1 MASDEVVGL
10 YDEQGHEIGRA
21 TRGEVRAKNL
31 RHAATA
37 IVLRNR
43 AGDVYVHRRT
53 DTKDIYPGLHD
64 FAAGGVMQAGETTMG
79 SAVRELGEELG
90 VHGVDLQPVGE
101 ANYADATN
109 TYHAFLF
116 TAVWD
121 GPVVHQAEE
130 VAEGGW
136 WPPAR
141 LADEVSAHPER
152 FVPDSVALW
161 DLAFDA
167 PA

>member
-1 MASDEVVGL
+1 MSGDEVVGL
-10 YDEQGHEIGRA
+10 YDEQGHEVGRA
-21 TRGEVRAKNL
+21 TRARVRAENL

-37 IVLRNR
+37 IVLRNT
-43 AGDVYVHRRT
+43 AGEVYVHRRT

-64 FAAGGVMQAGETTMG
+64 FAAGGVMQAGETPLE
-79 SAVRELGEELG
+79 SATRELGEELG
-90 VHGVDLQPVGE
+90 VHGVPLHPVGE

-116 TAVWD
+116 TATWD
-121 GPVVHQAEE
+121 GPITHQAEE
-130 VAEGGW
+130 VASGGW
-136 WPPAR
+136 WTVSD
-141 LADEVSAHPER
+141 LAGRVADDPGM

-161 DLAFDA
+161 NPTFDA